1 MWARAAPG
9 PASRWLAGV
18 WVFCVLLVTSFL
30 CIGAAVANRIAIADE
45 YLALAPSASLP
56 LTFSLHLMVELN
68 VLLVVDFV
76 VTKVVVVV

>member
-18 WVFCVLLVTSFL
+18 WVILKLVTSFL